1 MTRFRFLALAAPA
14 LAIAVVL
21 SGCGVA
27 SHPAATVGGHD
38 ISLTSFQDDLSHFRD
53 NKQFRNVYQQQIG
66 SPLTHTDGTV
76 DSRWSA
82 IWLTQLV
89 ELQLTDNL
97 FAQRHLT
104 TSATD
109 RQGAQQQADQFFGS
123 AAVFNAFPASFR
135 NEFIDKLARFQA
147 LARDITQTAPDQTTA
162 QNRLSTELLGALRKA
177 NVRVNPRF
185 GTVDLTSQG
194 FQISPPK
201 APNVQEQRGTTTTTG
216 TPLLGTTP
224 GG

>member
-1 MTRFRFLALAAPA
+1 MTRFRFLALVAPA
-14 LAIAVVL
+14 LAVAVVL

-27 SHPAATVGGHD
+27 SHPAATVGGRP
-38 ISLTSFQDDLSHFRD
+38 ISLTSFQDDLTHFRD
-53 NKQFRNVYQQQIG
+53 NKQFETVYQQQIG

-89 ELQLTDNL
+89 ELRLTDNL
-97 FAQRHLT
+97 FEQRHLHT
-104 TSATD
+104 TAAD
-109 RQGAQQQADQFFGS
+109 RTGAQQQADQFFGS

-135 NEFIDKLARFQA
+135 NDFVDKLARFQA
-147 LARDITQTAPDQTTA
+147 LARDITQSAPDQTTA
-162 QNRLSTELLGALRKA
+162 QSRLSTTLLDGLKKA
-177 NVRVNPRF
+177 HVHVNPRF
-185 GTVDLTSQG
+185 GTAQLTSQG
-194 FQISPPK
+194 FQIAPPQ
-201 APNVQEQRGTTTTTG
+201 APKVNEQRGTTTTTG